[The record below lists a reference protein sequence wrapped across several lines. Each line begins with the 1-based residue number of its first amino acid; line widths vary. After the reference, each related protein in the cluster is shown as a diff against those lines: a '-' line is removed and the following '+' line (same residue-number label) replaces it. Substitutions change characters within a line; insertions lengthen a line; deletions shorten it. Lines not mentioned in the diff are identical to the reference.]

1 MKLNEIVEQLELTIL
16 TEDQA
21 LNKTI
26 SRGYASDLMSD
37 VIAHA
42 MPGDI
47 WVTMQVHM
55 NVVAIASMKEI
66 GAVVL
71 SHDRKPLPE
80 TLKKAESEGITVL
93 GSSLPAFEL
102 VGRLYKLGIPGQ

>member
-1 MKLNEIVEQLELTIL
+1 MKLSDLIEQLDLASL
-16 TEDQA
+16 TE
-21 LNKTI
+21 NMSPSKEI
-26 SRGYASDLMSD
+26 IRGYSSDLMSD

-66 GAVVL
+66 GAVL
-71 SHDRKPLPE
+71 LCHDRKPLPE
-80 TLKKAESEGITVL
+80 SI
-93 GSSLPAFEL
+93 
-102 VGRLYKLGIPGQ
+102 